1 MSFFNEGPQPSINSN
16 NGVRFIDPN
25 PTNQTVNHED
35 LVMYVKLVARSKGR
49 SIVTADSSE
58 DDLNGEDVFSNVV
71 AETNFTYPEGKSFL
85 DTSWT
90 NIGGGNINLGENLG
104 TFGITNINIEFKS
117 SFMPQIT
124 IDFVDVRGSALF
136 EQGPCSPY
144 SFFFHLPYPVF
155 ELTVKGYYG
164 KPVTYTLALT
174 KFNTKFNAETGNFES
189 KGEFVGYTYAF
200 LADLPLGYIMAST
213 YMAGGT
219 EILAQKW
226 EKVVTKQNAEGN
238 VDGSKQLDPNKPFT
252 IFDMI
257 VNSKKL
263 ETELPK
269 YKNDVGIKQLSQ
281 LSKSK
286 QALNDLKQT
295 LTEYQRKIK
304 SISGMKVKEGS
315 GGKKTKFYSDNT
327 ANIEEVNKQ
336 NEIYIASTPTDSSTF
351 SAGKISSKQNITNSY
366 LKLADIDELDI
377 KFDDIKNN
385 SSGFFNVPIKDNEY
399 YIDTGILLNKIETK
413 TKEVDDKYKAKKKEV
428 QGQLNGVVRQE
439 LGFWPSIRNVF
450 TILTTNTEVFL
461 ELLANSSAS
470 AEDYHKD
477 EELDGVPLLE
487 NKNKTQ
493 GAQSS
498 TETNKVKIYPWPT
511 YYEDETL
518 GGEGQ
523 KNEVEK
529 YPGVNTNLLAW
540 PEVRFVEDFVNALTK
555 LRADLDRFV
564 SDDTQN
570 EPGFDNFVPITA
582 YETHVMGESRA
593 PNRWIGIEQGIKGL
607 KNLESVW
614 CLMGETAFL
623 LGDYSMINSL
633 SVWKSQ
639 LGFDN
644 TWSNTNGPDRFG
656 NNPSIETTKS
666 NLGRW
671 GGNGFDFTQ
680 SNFDTTSGTFEG
692 KISPTTKTR
701 MEQWGKVDALNM
713 LSTLGSDEQNE
724 LLIQIRGS
732 IEGDKTAIRAKIKEN
747 IKNALKTKYKENYK
761 NRDWGTWKTDVTKD
775 LGLSSEDY
783 ISKQDIW
790 DDVYSY
796 VTTSPILSL
805 RFDTNEGI
813 PLNHSS
819 LLTSTKIHPNP
830 HNNLNSGVRL
840 VGDSTI
846 TSREINFDTTLID
859 GLKKLYN
866 QYFGKNNNTTT
877 DTTNG
882 GTGTNSNVQQS
893 VNNKSISKLVLKNR
907 PHIKDETNYWTPY
920 SDDGD
925 SVKSV
930 MKVHTN
936 LNMLSYDF
944 ESYRTLFYRT
954 YEDSQGLTEGNQI
967 IWDLGSSRQV
977 HGLVEFNATTSDN
990 KKMFNDFIS
999 STGSDGA
1006 ADAFVQTPLWT
1017 LNYPPHKNPLHGVS
1031 TLIGMDEI
1039 VNINI
1044 QTNKPSKDDYTK
1056 EPINL
1061 VNDSNNTTRNFATW
1075 WGLNQYYTDKQDVN
1089 SNKYLLPLAYLTVMS
1104 FGYESWKGNLGQ
1116 WTGHF
1121 PPFDGTSSTSTSS
1134 FSNFTHSHVVAEPP
1148 KSWLLLL
1155 GSILWRAKEG
1165 GLLKNQYDNN
1175 LNYTNPGGWN
1185 RNNLSVGAD
1194 DKDDPVWFFHT
1205 PLSKPWWLGGSV
1217 FAIKKS
1223 TPLVKT
1229 TYEGSLTWNDG
1240 VTRKYQRRYLGYD
1253 KVNKIDRWTSTG
1265 GNDLYN
1271 PKLNDFDNYNK
1282 PFLIGPHYKSGDL
1295 SGGIYGL
1302 NTFLFY
1308 PDDKSS
1314 GWNKYNKDFK
1324 ICYKDDVPF
1333 LYPNTK
1339 KSQYESR
1346 PKTLV
1351 IKTTDDDSEYIDIKK
1366 YMKELMFLPTSF
1378 KKSLIDYFE
1387 KWGSDSRSAF
1397 NTTNGWLSTLD
1408 PLNWVPG
1415 IGLPEYNDNYNS
1427 VWKKYDAD
1435 YTYQNGY
1442 SGYLGK
1448 DRITSLLTGKVL
1460 GSQKGISH
1468 GLFSED
1474 NKNYNLWY
1482 TSYSTDN
1489 NKSRT
1494 KDKEVEFQ
1502 KEIQKTQSADIYS
1515 VGGAKW

>member
-35 LVMYVKLVARSKGR
+35 LVMYVKLIARSKGR

-189 KGEFVGYTYAF
+189 KGDFVGYTYAF

-213 YMAGGT
+213 YMVGGT

-226 EKVVTKQNAEGN
+226 EKVVTKQNQEGN
-238 VDGSKQLDPNKPFT
+238 VDGSKQLDPSKPFT

-269 YKNDVGIKQLSQ
+269 YNNDVGIKQLSQ

-327 ANIEEVNKQ
+327 ANIEKVNEQ
-336 NEIYIASTPTDSSTF
+336 NKIYIASTPTDSNTF

-366 LKLADIDELDI
+366 LKLADEITELDI
-377 KFDDIKNN
+377 TFDDIKNN
-385 SSGFFNVPIKDNEY
+385 SSGFFDSNTNEY
-399 YIDTGILLNKIETK
+399 YIDTEILLNKIETK

-461 ELLANSSAS
+461 ELLANTS
-470 AEDYHKD
+470 AEAEKYHKD
-477 EELDGVPLLE
+477 EELDGIPLLE

-493 GAQSS
+493 GSQSS

-511 YYEDETL
+511 YYGDETL
-518 GGEGQ
+518 GGETQ

-529 YPGVNTNLLAW
+529 YPGVNTNLLGW

-555 LRADLDRFV
+555 LRSDLDRFV

-656 NNPSIETTKS
+656 SNPSIDTTKS

-671 GGNGFDFTQ
+671 GDKGFDFTQ
-680 SNFDTTSGTFEG
+680 SNFDTTSGTFKG
-692 KISPTTKTR
+692 KISPTTKAR

-724 LLIQIRGS
+724 LLIQIRGA
-732 IEGDKTAIRAKIKEN
+732 IESGDKATIKEN
-747 IKNALKTKYKENYK
+747 IKQALKKKYKENYK
-761 NRDWGTWKTDVTKD
+761 NRKWSDWKTDVTKD

-783 ISKQDIW
+783 ISKQNVW
-790 DDVYSY
+790 DDAYSY
-796 VTTSPILSL
+796 VTTNPILSL
-805 RFDTNEGI
+805 RFDTNKGI

-819 LLTSTKIHPNP
+819 LLTSTMVHPNP

-840 VGDSTI
+840 VDNGVI
-846 TSREINFDTTLID
+846 NSREINFDTTLID
-859 GLKKLYN
+859 TLKKRYN
-866 QYFGKNNNTTT
+866 EYFGENNNTTT
-877 DTTNG
+877 DTTTG
-882 GTGTNSNVQQS
+882 GTGKDNTTQQS
-893 VNNKSISKLVLKNR
+893 IYNNSISKLVLKNR
-907 PHIKDETNYWTPY
+907 PNPKNTENHTKQKPETKVSPY
-920 SDDGD
+920 YGYIDGD
-925 SVKSV
+925 GISINK
-930 MKVHTN
+930 N
-936 LNMLSYDF
+936 LNILSYDF
-944 ESYRTLFYRT
+944 GKFRTMFYKT
-954 YEDSQGLTEGNQI
+954 YEDAVGLSDSNQI
-967 IWDLGSSRQV
+967 IWDLGSPRFIIDTKENKRQYY
-977 HGLVEFNATTSDN
+977 NN
-990 KKMFNDFIS
+990 FIS
-999 STGSDGA
+999 STDVNGA

-1017 LNYPPHKNPLHGVS
+1017 LNYPPYKNPLHGVS

-1044 QTNKPSKDDYTK
+1044 QTKKHSKNDYTT
-1056 EPINL
+1056 ELINL
-1061 VNDSNNTTRNFATW
+1061 ENGFGNTTRNFATW
-1075 WGLNQYYTDKQDVN
+1075 WGLNQYYTNKQDVS

-1104 FGYESWKGNLGQ
+1104 FGFDSTYNLRQ
-1116 WTGHF
+1116 KTGHYI
-1121 PPFDGTSSTSTSS
+1121 PFDGLKSTSTSS

-1165 GLLKNQYDNN
+1165 GLLNNQYDN
-1175 LNYTNPGGWN
+1175 LKYTNTGGWN
-1185 RNNLSVGAD
+1185 SNDLSVGAND
-1194 DKDDPVWFFHT
+1194 DNDPVWFFHT

-1217 FAIKKS
+1217 FAIKNS
-1223 TPLVKT
+1223 TPLDKT
-1229 TYEGSLTWNDG
+1229 TYETSLTWNNG
-1240 VTRKYQRRYLGYD
+1240 VTPKYQRRYVGYD
-1253 KVNKIDRWTSTG
+1253 KVRKIDRWTSTVG
-1265 GNDLYN
+1265 DRLYN
-1271 PKLNDFDNYNK
+1271 KNVQDFDMYNK
-1282 PFLIGPHYKSGDL
+1282 PRIIGPDYKPGEVN
-1295 SGGIYGL
+1295 GG
-1302 NTFLFY
+1302 TFGSNLVYKY
-1308 PDDKSS
+1308 PEDKSL
-1314 GWNKYNKDFK
+1314 GWNKFDRNFK
-1324 ICYKDDVPF
+1324 KCTKEEVPF
-1333 LYPNTK
+1333 F
-1339 KSQYESR
+1339 KSTTIINSY
-1346 PKTLV
+1346 PKTLSL
-1351 IKTTDDDSEYIDIKK
+1351 TYDDDSEYIDIKK

-1387 KWGSDSRSAF
+1387 KWGSDSGSAF

-1408 PLNWVPG
+1408 SLNWVPG

-1427 VWKKYDAD
+1427 VWKKYDND

-1442 SGYLGK
+1442 GGYLGK
-1448 DRITSLLTGKVL
+1448 DRITSLLTGEVL
-1460 GSQKGISH
+1460 GSKKGISL
-1468 GLFSED
+1468 GLFGED
-1474 NKNYNLWY
+1474 KKNYNLWY
-1482 TSYSTDN
+1482 RSYGLDDGNRLNPSN
-1489 NKSRT
+1489 
-1494 KDKEVEFQ
+1494 
-1502 KEIQKTQSADIYS
+1502 
-1515 VGGAKW
+1515 